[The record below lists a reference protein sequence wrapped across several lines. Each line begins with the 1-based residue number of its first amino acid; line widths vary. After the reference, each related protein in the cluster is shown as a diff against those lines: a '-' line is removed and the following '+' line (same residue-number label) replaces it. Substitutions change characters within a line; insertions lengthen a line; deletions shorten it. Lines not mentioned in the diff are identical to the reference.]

1 MGKKVLPHILR
12 AWEKGLPVGGFSKD
26 KWAARG
32 LAKLQFV
39 QRGSLERGSGEGG
52 DGALLLANGA
62 PKLL

>member
-1 MGKKVLPHILR
+1 MGKKVLLHILR

-39 QRGSLERGSGEGG
+39 HEEGHWREEVEREVMVVFF
-52 DGALLLANGA
+52 
-62 PKLL
+62 